1 MQIHELSARECHEV
15 LNHATI
21 ARLATAQENQPYVVP
36 IHVYFDGADL
46 YSFATLGRKIDWM
59 RANPKVC
66 VEVEDVIDRF
76 HWRTVV
82 VLGRYDELVDGPA
95 YEKFRRR
102 AHALFQNRPEWW
114 QPAATHIDQPDFR
127 MPVIYR
133 IAIDHIT
140 GRLALDDG
148 QGRADR
154 ATPRWLDL
162 MFETE
167 RDSDG

>member
-21 ARLATAQENQPYVVP
+21 ARLATAHENQPYVVP
-36 IHVYFDGADL
+36 IHVYFDGVDL

-59 RANPKVC
+59 RTNPKVC

-82 VLGRYDELVDGPA
+82 VLGRYDELVDAPA

-102 AHALFQNRPEWW
+102 AHVLFQNRPEWW
-114 QPAATHIDQPDFR
+114 QPAATQIDQPDFR

-133 IAIDHIT
+133 ITIDHIT
-140 GRLALDDG
+140 GRLSLDDG
-148 QGRADR
+148 RGRADR
-154 ATPRWLDL
+154 ATPRWVDL